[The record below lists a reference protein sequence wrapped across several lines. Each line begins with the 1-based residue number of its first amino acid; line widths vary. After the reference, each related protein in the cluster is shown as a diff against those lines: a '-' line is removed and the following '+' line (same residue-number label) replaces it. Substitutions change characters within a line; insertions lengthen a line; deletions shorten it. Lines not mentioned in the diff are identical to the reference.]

1 MFATQNNGQKSK
13 LVKIA
18 FQLFCVCLLSGVM
31 QAGDM
36 ANPFDACPHGAKTAV
51 AAPANAA
58 PANAAPKL
66 SLSLMPDTRV
76 LWTGALLCLATLVWR
91 VHRKT
96 ARRETRLA
104 CSVKSA
110 IQRAIVELQPY
121 DARLSNQPVPAVA
134 GTGTTI

>member
-1 MFATQNNGQKSK
+1 MFANQNNDQRLK
-13 LVKIA
+13 LVKVA
-18 FQLFCVCLLSGVM
+18 FQLFCVCLLSSVV

-51 AAPANAA
+51 AAPGSAA
-58 PANAAPKL
+58 SKL
-66 SLSLMPDTRV
+66 SVSLTPDSRV

-96 ARRETRLA
+96 ARRETLLA
-104 CSVKSA
+104 RSVKSA
-110 IQRAIVELQPY
+110 MQRAIVELQPY
-121 DARLSNQPVPAVA
+121 DGNQPVPAVA

>member
-1 MFATQNNGQKSK
+1 MFANQKNGQKSK

-36 ANPFDACPHGAKTAV
+36 ANPFDVCPHGVKTVV
-51 AAPANAA
+51 AAPAN
-58 PANAAPKL
+58 PAPKV
-66 SLSLMPDTRV
+66 SLSLIPDARV
-76 LWTGALLCLATLVWR
+76 LWIGALLCLAMLVWR

-121 DARLSNQPVPAVA
+121 DARLSNQSVPAVA
-134 GTGTTI
+134 GTGTAI